1 MINRKRIMFVFGTR
15 PEAIKMAPVVEK
27 VESYPDILQPLVVVT
42 GQHRQMLD
50 QVLRIFEIHPDYDL
64 GIMEENQTL
73 TSILT
78 KAMQGLEDAILKEKP
93 DMLLVQG
100 DTSTTFAAALEA
112 YYYKIPLG
120 HVEAGLRTFDKWR
133 PFPEEINRRLTS
145 VMADLHFA
153 PTRTS
158 VANLAAEGINHS
170 SIYLTGNTVIDA
182 LLQVAGKE
190 YDLKKSG
197 IELAQDKKVV
207 LVTTH
212 RRESFGHPLRNTCQ
226 AILRLAQDLRKEIQ
240 VIIPVHKNPMVKETV
255 TEILGEIDNVLLIDP
270 LDYLP
275 FVHLMKAAYL
285 ILTDSGGIQEEA
297 PSLGKPVLVLR
308 DKTERP
314 EAIAAGTVKL
324 VGTDEELIYTEA
336 KKLLTE
342 PAAYAAM
349 SRAVNPYGD
358 GLAAERIVQAILYYF
373 GATDKKPAEFS
384 IL

>member
-27 VESYPDILQPLVVVT
+27 VESYPDILQPIVVVT

-50 QVLRIFEIHPDYDL
+50 QVLRIFAIHPDYDL

-73 TSILT
+73 TNILS
-78 KAMQGLEDAILKEKP
+78 KAMQGLEDAIIKEKP

-133 PFPEEINRRLTS
+133 PFPEEINRRLTT

-158 VANLAAEGINHS
+158 ANNLKAEGINDG

-182 LLQVAGKE
+182 LLQVAGKS
-190 YDLKKSG
+190 YDLKKAG
-197 IELAQDKKVV
+197 VELAPGKKIV

-212 RRESFGHPLRNTCQ
+212 RRESFGRPLRNTCQ
-226 AILRLAQDLRKEIQ
+226 AIARLAQTLSKEIQ
-240 VIIPVHKNPMVKETV
+240 IVIPVHKNPMVKNTV
-255 TEILGEIDNVLLIDP
+255 AEILGEIDNVVLIDP

-275 FVHLMKAAYL
+275 FVHLMKASYL

-314 EAIAAGTVKL
+314 EAITAGTVKL

-336 KKLLTE
+336 VKLLTE
-342 PAAYAAM
+342 PAAYETM

-358 GLAAERIVQAILYYF
+358 GVAADRIVQAILYYF
-373 GATDKKPAEFS
+373 GATDKKPKEFS
-384 IL
+384 TI